1 MRPRPPAG
9 ALFPPQAV
17 APVSAAT
24 INAITQDRVPA
35 ALIAELEAL
44 HAALIAPLQ
53 IASEIKSLVI
63 VPDGEEL
70 YGLPWNALSA
80 PDTDKPAT
88 ARDRILP
95 LARDF
100 VIRVLP
106 SAHLL
111 ATAHPPAQRS
121 AALLGSSLGVSR
133 DALQRFMPMYQRPR
147 PTGVGFLSK
156 LPSVSEEIRA
166 IQATLSAAGYKIQTP
181 LIIND
186 EQQVDSIS
194 LFLQQ
199 QVAEK
204 RLIHI
209 AGHGL
214 FDSTDNMASA
224 LLLGGNNERGVV
236 RASDLLVADLRG
248 VDLVALSACQTGDVN
263 VRAGQE
269 AFGFVRA
276 LLMAGARR
284 AIVSQWKVDDA
295 ATQKWFTAMYHHL
308 AEHDDIERAYQSA
321 TLQMAQEKKH
331 PFYWANW
338 VLVGL
343 PD

>member
-1 MRPRPPAG
+1 
-9 ALFPPQAV
+9 
-17 APVSAAT
+17 
-24 INAITQDRVPA
+24 
-35 ALIAELEAL
+35 
-44 HAALIAPLQ
+44 
-53 IASEIKSLVI
+53 
-63 VPDGEEL
+63 
-70 YGLPWNALSA
+70 
-80 PDTDKPAT
+80 
-88 ARDRILP
+88 
-95 LARDF
+95 
-100 VIRVLP
+100 
-106 SAHLL
+106 
-111 ATAHPPAQRS
+111 
-121 AALLGSSLGVSR
+121 
-133 DALQRFMPMYQRPR
+133 MYQRPR
-147 PTGVGFLSK
+147 PTGVGFLSR
-156 LPSVSEEIRA
+156 LPGVSEEIRA
-166 IQATLSAAGYKIQTP
+166 IQATLSAAGYKVHTP

-186 EQQVDSIS
+186 EQQADSVP

-199 QVAEK
+199 QMAEK

-295 ATQKWFTAMYHHL
+295 ATQKWFTAMYRHL

-321 TLQMAQEKKH
+321 TLQMAQQKQH
-331 PFYWANW
+331 PFYWAAFTLYSRGEGSSNPN
-338 VLVGL
+338 GAEAL
-343 PD
+343 PPPTAAAAPPPLTPVQAGIPRDKGATKLEPQKKTSKPKAPDWRTEVFSR